1 MRLNVYT
8 RVALFLTIAL
18 LAFQLVN
25 GVAVLLVVRDV
36 IVEAGGQ
43 IPATAEAVTRYDKMF
58 LSLAIVLLAALVVAV
73 ASGLL
78 VTRRAARPLQTLA
91 AAAAFAAEGNYVA
104 PVPQASDDEIG
115 RLGRAFNR
123 MMAAVAERE
132 AEILR
137 QAKNDRLTNLPNRE
151 SLEERLADD
160 ISSATV
166 ANRPMSVLLLG
177 IDRLSDIT
185 NTLGHGT
192 GDRLLRRI
200 ARRLTGAVGTD
211 DYVARLNDTTFV
223 ILLRDRDATAADA
236 VAAGLLETFDSP
248 FVIGDITID
257 AIVHIGI
264 AQFPSHGNLPRLLL
278 RRADIALHVAR
289 QSVLRRAIY
298 NQERDGH
305 RPERMSL
312 MGELKDG
319 LARGEF
325 SLVYQPKLTL
335 ASEIVMSAEALV
347 RWNHPRLQSV
357 SPAIYIP
364 MAEQTGDI
372 LRLTEWVLS
381 EASRQLG
388 LWQNAGLQVRVAIN
402 LSTRD
407 LATRSLA
414 QLFARAIEEH
424 GLEPHRL
431 QAEITESFAMH
442 DTAQALETLREL
454 RALGIHI
461 TIDDFGTGYSSMA
474 YLRQLPINEL
484 KIDQSLVRGALHDPT
499 AQGILRAIIELGHG
513 LGLKVTAEGIEDTET
528 LALLT
533 TIGCDYG
540 QGYAI
545 AKPLPADEFAKL
557 LRPIA

>member
-1 MRLNVYT
+1 MRLNVYA
-8 RVALFLTIAL
+8 RVALFLTAAL
-18 LAFQLVN
+18 LVFLFVSA
-25 GVAVLLVVRDV
+25 VASHFLNVRAGENTANPEPQVLRVFAPVV
-36 IVEAGGQ
+36 
-43 IPATAEAVTRYDKMF
+43 IPW
-58 LSLAIVLLAALVVAV
+58 LAALALIVIGA
-73 ASGLL
+73 LL
-78 VTRRAARPLQTLA
+78 ITRRAIRPLQSLA
-91 AAAAFAAEGNYVA
+91 AAATRAAEGNYVA

-137 QAKNDRLTNLPNRE
+137 QAKCDRLTNLPNRE
-151 SLEERLADD
+151 SLEERIADD
-160 ISSATV
+160 IAAATV
-166 ANRPMSVLLLG
+166 AARPLSVLLLG

-200 ARRLTGAVGTD
+200 ARRLTGAVATD

-223 ILLRDRDATAADA
+223 VLLRGRDEAAADA
-236 VAAGLLETFDSP
+236 VAAGLLATFDAP

-257 AIVHIGI
+257 AMVHIGI
-264 AQFPSHGNLPRLLL
+264 AQFPEHGNLPRLLL
-278 RRADIALHVAR
+278 RRADIALHVGR
-289 QSVLRRAIY
+289 QSVARRAVY

-312 MGELKDG
+312 MGELKEG

-335 ASEIVMSAEALV
+335 ATATVVSAEALV
-347 RWNHPRLQSV
+347 RWNHPRLKTV
-357 SPAIYIP
+357 SPALYIP

-372 LRLTEWVLS
+372 LRLTEWVLG
-381 EASRQLG
+381 EAARQLAA
-388 LWQNAGLQVRVAIN
+388 WQKSGLQVRAAIN

-407 LATRSLA
+407 LATRNLA
-414 QLFARAIEEH
+414 QTFAKTLADH
-424 GLEPHRL
+424 GLEPERL
-431 QAEITESFAMH
+431 QVEITESFAMH
-442 DTAQALETLREL
+442 DTVQALETLRGL

-461 TIDDFGTGYSSMA
+461 TVDDFGTGYSSMA
-474 YLRQLPINEL
+474 YLSQLPIDEL
-484 KIDQSLVRGALHDPT
+484 KIDQSLVKGALHDPV

-513 LGLKVTAEGIEDTET
+513 LGLKVTAEGIEDQET
-528 LALLT
+528 LRLLT
-533 TIGCDYG
+533 DIGCDYG

-545 AKPLPADEFAKL
+545 AKPLPAVEFTKL
-557 LRPIA
+557 LQPVG